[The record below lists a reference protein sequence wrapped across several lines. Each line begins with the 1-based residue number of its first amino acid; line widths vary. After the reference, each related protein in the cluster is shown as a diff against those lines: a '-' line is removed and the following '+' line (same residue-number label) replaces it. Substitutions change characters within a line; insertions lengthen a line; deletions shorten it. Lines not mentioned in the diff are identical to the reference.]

1 MDIRDRITGR
11 LRKLVRDSVPTGD
24 KRATSIAV
32 ASSKGGVGK
41 TTTAVN
47 LAVAFAQKGYKTL
60 LLDLDPQAH
69 VASALRTDSVEQV
82 APISEVLLGRKA
94 EVVEVARRSSITN
107 LDLAGSDKGLAETEM
122 VLSAKIGKELLLA
135 GALEITRSHYDIV
148 VIDCP
153 PNLGTL
159 SLNALCASDYLL
171 VPCDM
176 SVLAL
181 EGVSDI
187 FHAVD
192 TVQNRLGRSLEICG
206 VLPTRVDARA
216 KRINADISQS
226 AQDLYGEYLLST
238 QIPQNSALNKAHLA
252 GKSVFEFDGRSTGA
266 QAYVAL
272 AEELED
278 RLSLCHKNEIVEVV
292 RARA

>member
-1 MDIRDRITGR
+1 MAQGR
-11 LRKLVRDSVPTGD
+11 SCRSCETFKHRKPRP
-24 KRATSIAV
+24 
-32 ASSKGGVGK
+32 
-41 TTTAVN
+41 
-47 LAVAFAQKGYKTL
+47 
-60 LLDLDPQAH
+60 
-69 VASALRTDSVEQV
+69 
-82 APISEVLLGRKA
+82 
-94 EVVEVARRSSITN
+94 
-107 LDLAGSDKGLAETEM
+107 AGSDKGLAETEM

-135 GALEITRSHYDIV
+135 GALEITRSHYDLI

-206 VLPTRVDARA
+206 VLPTRVDARS

-226 AQDLYGEYLLST
+226 EHDLYGEYILTT

-252 GKSVFEFDGRSTGA
+252 GKSVFEFDARSTGA
-266 QAYVAL
+266 QAYSTL
-272 AEELED
+272 ATELEN
-278 RLSLCHKNEIVEVV
+278 RLSLTHRNATVGVV
-292 RARA
+292 RAQA

>member
-24 KRATSIAV
+24 KRATAIAV

-47 LAVAFAQKGYKTL
+47 LAVAFAKTGYKTL

-69 VASALRTDSVEQV
+69 VASALRAESVEQV

-94 EVVEVARRSSITN
+94 EVVEVARRSSIEN

-122 VLSAKIGKELLLA
+122 VLSANIGKELLLA
-135 GALEITRSHYDIV
+135 GALEITRSHYDLI

-206 VLPTRVDARA
+206 VLPTRVDARS

-226 AQDLYGEYLLST
+226 ARPLWRVHSHNPDPG
-238 QIPQNSALNKAHLA
+238 SALNKAHLL
-252 GKSVFEFDGRSTGA
+252 GRVSSNSMLGPL
-266 QAYVAL
+266 AL
-272 AEELED
+272 RLTAHS
-278 RLSLCHKNEIVEVV
+278 RLSLKTDSLLHRNATVGVV
-292 RARA
+292 RAQA